1 EARRRLKAIEDFSGL
16 GSGFN
21 IAMQDL
27 DIRGAGN
34 ILGAEQSGF
43 IAEIGYETYQRIL
56 NEALLELRE
65 EEFPDMEVPLSEQ
78 KQVFVSD
85 CVIESDFEALIPDA
99 YVENISERIRLYR
112 ELDNISDEAGLERF
126 EKELRDRF
134 GELPVQVIG
143 LMEIVRVRRCCID
156 IGVERLLAKN
166 GKMIMYFVSDQR
178 SPFYQSPIFS
188 AVLRFVQQQ
197 GLPCRMSEKNDKLSL
212 IFMEVTNIMKMAK
225 YVRRMWTVVKE
236 AAGEMN

>member
-1 EARRRLKAIEDFSGL
+1 MVNPEARRRLKAIEDFSGL
-16 GSGFN
+16 GRGVN

-65 EEFPDMEVPLSEQ
+65 EEFPDMMEDTTEQ
-78 KQVFVSD
+78 KQEFVTD
-85 CVIESDFEALIPDA
+85 CVIESDFEALIPDT

-112 ELDNISDEAGLERF
+112 ELDNITDEPGLEKF
-126 EKELRDRF
+126 AKELCDRF
-134 GELPVQVIG
+134 GELPRQVEG
-143 LMEIVRVRRCCID
+143 LMEIVRTRRYCLEL
-156 IGVERLLAKN
+156 GVERLLVKN
-166 GKMIMYFVSDQR
+166 GKMIMYFVGEQA
-178 SPFYQSPIFS
+178 SPFYQSPVFA

-197 GLPCRMSEKNDKLSL
+197 ILPCRFSERNDKLSL
-212 IFMEVTNIMKMAK
+212 IFSDVTHVMTMARYVKKMWEG
-225 YVRRMWTVVKE
+225 VRD
-236 AAGEMN
+236 